1 MTEIPGGPSAVAE
14 VDFILPVYN
23 EGDNIGRALA
33 EIYGHVATPKRVLIV
48 YDFDEDDTLPA
59 VRELLPLYPGVE
71 LVKNTLGKGVLN
83 AIRSGIAAT
92 TADVVIITMAD
103 LSDDLA
109 VVPRMVSLIRD
120 GGYDVVCAS
129 RYMRG
134 GRQIG
139 GPWFKGLL
147 SRMAGLSL
155 HWIAGLPTHDATN
168 AFRAYRREVLRETAI
183 ESQSGFEYSLEIT
196 AKAHA
201 SGRRVTE
208 LPSTWRDRSAGQ
220 SRFRLRAWLP
230 QYLRWYGWTIDR
242 SRRADALAV
251 SLLLLIAL
259 AFGVGR
265 IALQPDMIFT
275 SDYVLGE
282 SGNLLYRSARLIGGA
297 RLYRDVACQY
307 GPIPVY
313 AHAAFAALSGNTI
326 LGSQAFHLGSSV
338 ICLGLAYAV
347 LRRGMGIGL
356 SLTISLLAGLPLL
369 LALKQA

>member
-109 VVPRMVSLIRD
+109 VVPRMVGLIQNE
-120 GGYDVVCAS
+120 GYDIVCAS

-139 GPWFKGLL
+139 GPWVKGLM
-147 SRMAGLSL
+147 SRTAGVSL
-155 HWIAGLPTHDATN
+155 HWLAGFPTHDATN
-168 AFRAYRREVLRETAI
+168 AFRAYRRSVLVEFPI
-183 ESQSGFEYSLEIT
+183 ESQGGFAYSLEIT
-196 AKAHA
+196 SKTYAA
-201 SGRRVTE
+201 GRRIAEV
-208 LPSTWRDRSAGQ
+208 PSTWRDRSAGKSQ
-220 SRFRLRAWLP
+220 FKLRAWLP
-230 QYLRWYGWTIDR
+230 HYLRWYFFALTHR
-242 SRRADALAV
+242 PRRA
-251 SLLLLIAL
+251 
-259 AFGVGR
+259 
-265 IALQPDMIFT
+265 
-275 SDYVLGE
+275 
-282 SGNLLYRSARLIGGA
+282 
-297 RLYRDVACQY
+297 
-307 GPIPVY
+307 
-313 AHAAFAALSGNTI
+313 
-326 LGSQAFHLGSSV
+326 
-338 ICLGLAYAV
+338 
-347 LRRGMGIGL
+347 
-356 SLTISLLAGLPLL
+356 
-369 LALKQA
+369 